1 MRHLILAAILVVSS
15 AAWAGPDDAPRA
27 AAASWMAI
35 HQSGDYAKAWDQAG
49 PLLKGKLTKQEWIDA
64 SERIALFN
72 GKVLSR
78 TIKSVEVVDRLPG
91 FPEGK
96 HAIVEFDTQFAAN
109 GTKVEVMVLGLEPD
123 GVWRVSAYQ

>member
-1 MRHLILAAILVVSS
+1 MKHLLAITILVASS
-15 AAWAGPDDAPRA
+15 AAWAGPDDAARA
-27 AAASWMAI
+27 AAASWIAI
-35 HQSGDYAKAWDQAG
+35 HQSGDYTKAWDQAG
-49 PLLKGKLTKQEWIDA
+49 PLLMGKLTKQEWMDA

-78 TIKSVEVVDRLPG
+78 KIKSVELVDRLPG

-109 GTKVEVMVLGLEPD
+109 GAKVEVMVLGLEPD
-123 GVWRVSAYQ
+123 